1 MARVRR
7 EVRTLGSGWS
17 ETLQWYATAVTTM
30 QSRPLSD
37 RTSWKFFAAMHGIHP
52 VVWREF
58 GFLEQGELGPPA
70 VDQRRFWNQCQHQ
83 SWYFLPWHRGYL
95 AAFEQVALKAVVD
108 AGGPEDW
115 ALPYWNYSDAAR
127 PDARTLPEVF
137 AERKLPEGG
146 DNPLWV
152 ERRFGSGTPP
162 IVIDEELVSLAAL
175 RDTDFAGGVGDIP
188 PGFGGPHTLFHH
200 GPESETTNGSL
211 ESTPHNVL
219 HGAVGGSDPAMD
231 PNDWR
236 SFGLMS
242 TPLTAAL
249 DPIFWL
255 HHANIDRLWGTW
267 RRTNA
272 DPADEGWLVG
282 PADRPFVMP
291 KVDGSDWP
299 FTAQDVLDTSA
310 APLNYRYDDEVAPEE
325 PIPVPEDRRVR
336 RLAALGAAVPARPDV
351 HALKGADMTS
361 GHTPELIGSSEGS
374 VHVTGETDAPVRLDK
389 SRTNVLHRSLQRA
402 LRADAAEVEEPPRV
416 FLKLENIRGTSDAAL
431 YYVYID
437 IPPGANRAEYA
448 DRLAGT
454 VSLFGI
460 SAASDQNGPHAG
472 SGINQ
477 VLEISQIVDALDL
490 SGDELAAIDVRFVPA
505 NETTA
510 AADFSIGRISVFM
523 LE

>member
-1 MARVRR
+1 
-7 EVRTLGSGWS
+7 
-17 ETLQWYATAVTTM
+17 
-30 QSRPLSD
+30 
-37 RTSWKFFAAMHGIHP
+37 
-52 VVWREF
+52 
-58 GFLEQGELGPPA
+58 
-70 VDQRRFWNQCQHQ
+70 
-83 SWYFLPWHRGYL
+83 
-95 AAFEQVALKAVVD
+95 
-108 AGGPEDW
+108 
-115 ALPYWNYSDAAR
+115 
-127 PDARTLPEVF
+127 
-137 AERKLPEGG
+137 
-146 DNPLWV
+146 
-152 ERRFGSGTPP
+152 
-162 IVIDEELVSLAAL
+162 
-175 RDTDFAGGVGDIP
+175 
-188 PGFGGPHTLFHH
+188 
-200 GPESETTNGSL
+200 
-211 ESTPHNVL
+211 
-219 HGAVGGSDPAMD
+219 
-231 PNDWR
+231 
-236 SFGLMS
+236 
-242 TPLTAAL
+242 
-249 DPIFWL
+249 
-255 HHANIDRLWGTW
+255 
-267 RRTNA
+267 
-272 DPADEGWLVG
+272 
-282 PADRPFVMP
+282 
-291 KVDGSDWP
+291 
-299 FTAQDVLDTSA
+299 
-310 APLNYRYDDEVAPEE
+310 
-325 PIPVPEDRRVR
+325 VPEDRRVR

-402 LRADAAEVEEPPRV
+402 LRSDAAEVEEPPRV